1 METFTNEAKQ
11 TDALRFRYNRID
23 KMKSYFIKEIREGKT
38 MSKRF
43 KQISS
48 ISNYV
53 DKSLLVMAEA
63 SAVIT
68 I

>member
-53 DKSLLVMAEA
+53 DKSLLIIAEA

>member
-53 DKSLLVMAEA
+53 DKSLLVIAEA

>member
-23 KMKSYFIKEIREGKT
+23 KMKSYFIKEIREGKI

-53 DKSLLVMAEA
+53 DKSLLVIAEA
-63 SAVIT
+63 SGVIT

>member
-1 METFTNEAKQ
+1 
-11 TDALRFRYNRID
+11 
-23 KMKSYFIKEIREGKT
+23 MKSYFIKEIREGKT

-53 DKSLLVMAEA
+53 DKSLLVIAEA

>member
-1 METFTNEAKQ
+1 METFTNESKQ

-53 DKSLLVMAEA
+53 DKSLLVIAEA
-63 SAVIT
+63 SAVI
-68 I
+68 II

>member
-38 MSKRF
+38 MNKRF

-53 DKSLLVMAEA
+53 DKSLLVIAEA

>member
-23 KMKSYFIKEIREGKT
+23 KMKSYFIKEIREGKI

-53 DKSLLVMAEA
+53 DKSLLVIAEA

>member
-43 KQISS
+43 KKISS

-53 DKSLLVMAEA
+53 DKSLLVIAEA

>member
-11 TDALRFRYNRID
+11 TDALRFRCNRID

-53 DKSLLVMAEA
+53 DKSLLVIAEA

>member
-53 DKSLLVMAEA
+53 DKSLLVIAEA
-63 SAVIT
+63 SGVIT

>member
-11 TDALRFRYNRID
+11 TDALRLRYNRID

-53 DKSLLVMAEA
+53 DKSLLVIAEA